1 MDVTIS
7 QLTLACAPWG
17 EPSKHSVLD
26 RAKAAASAGL
36 FSIGVGLEETAELR
50 EHRAQFPAEVR
61 IDECEWVDLGIT
73 SPYSRAQYEALR
85 FLAGEYGT
93 TRVNSGVC
101 DVVTQEYQAAQNLE
115 LLAAG
120 AYQLGMTVAVEP
132 VAFGA
137 MPLVEDVQDLL
148 QLAGYPVNTGLLVD
162 VWQVTWQGQGGY
174 RELPERAGLGPV
186 AEIQVCG
193 TTRMGFLPGS
203 GAGGWQTTR
212 EASQER
218 QSLRESRDRGLDIG
232 QWLKEFNTAPIS
244 YEVPRSDWR
253 QLPLDDVARLVADD
267 LRILEE

>member
-36 FSIGVGLEETAELR
+36 FSIGVGLDEAAELR
-50 EHRAQFPAEVR
+50 ERRTQLPSE
-61 IDECEWVDLGIT
+61 ISIPECEWAELGVFK
-73 SPYSRAQYEALR
+73 PYSPADHEALR
-85 FLAGEYGT
+85 FLSGEFGT
-93 TRVNSGVC
+93 SRVNSGVC
-101 DVVTQEYQAAQNLE
+101 DKATGNGAAARQLEKLASDTQE
-115 LLAAG
+115 
-120 AYQLGMTVAVEP
+120 LGMTVAVEP
-132 VAFGA
+132 VAFGS
-137 MPLVEDVQDLL
+137 MPLLSDIMHLL
-148 QLAGYPVNTGLLVD
+148 ELAGMPANAGILVD
-162 VWQVTWQGQGGY
+162 CWQVTWPDWA
-174 RELPERAGLGPV
+174 LPASFGDQWPV

-193 TTRMGFLPGS
+193 MTRSNQGLH
-203 GAGGWQTTR
+203 TTR

-218 QSLRESRDRGLDIG
+218 QSLRESRNRGLDIG
-232 QWLKEFNTAPIS
+232 RWLKEFNTGTAPIS